1 MRKPGAAAPAP
12 LAERL
17 KAYIEASPFDP
28 GDTDCE
34 TLLEQLYRAYAESHE
49 SDPPEISQGVQE
61 LECFLETLPLRDN
74 NAVFGLCC
82 KLCGVYE
89 RKAFTDGA
97 RFGARLMI
105 EITE

>member
-1 MRKPGAAAPAP
+1 MTPTVKPFWSSS
-12 LAERL
+12 
-17 KAYIEASPFDP
+17 IEPVPSPN
-28 GDTDCE
+28 
-34 TLLEQLYRAYAESHE
+34 E

-89 RKAFTDGA
+89 RKAVTDGA